1 MPTVDNVES
10 RLGRIEGAYEHVAT
24 KADIERLDGKIDRLE
39 AKLEAKIDGLQNRL
53 LIQFTGIAIGTVVAT
68 VGLTKLLT
76 LVG

>member
-1 MPTVDNVES
+1 MTTVDNVES

-24 KADIERLDGKIDRLE
+24 KADIERLDGKIDRLG

-53 LIQFTGIAIGTVVAT
+53 LIQFTGIATGTVVAT

-76 LVG
+76 LIG

>member
-1 MPTVDNVES
+1 MTTADDVES